1 MNPQASVSN
10 RKSFAAFCVFVLC
23 ITMLTSTLP
32 AQRVLDREDKKG
44 DDPVPTLD
52 TWMNWNSFWC
62 KAVNDSSN
70 SNLQHVTTDNEIK
83 LNYTPSTSST
93 TFPFKDNTNPSRD
106 LTGPED
112 LTRTIT
118 TQRSGNS
125 LNWSSQKAISAVI
138 IGASSGNPG
147 RVYWYPSGGFSGSNL
162 QNPNKT
168 TITSV
173 NFCFYQPAKVT
184 LIKQASPFNGTGAS
198 TTAFPFSSTNLS
210 SPSNFTLTDNNAQPA
225 DRKIVTDLYKFAKLG
240 SSNWIT
246 VTEAL
251 VTGWSLA
258 DIECAVND
266 TIPDQVQYSNVIDF
280 ANRKVTIKLEEGEE
294 VTCTYSNVQLSPSAG
309 SAEVSGR
316 ITDSSGRGIANA
328 WLTLTNPSTGAVM
341 NARTSSFGYYRFEGL
356 EVAELYFLTASHKR
370 YLFAPDTL
378 TFTLD
383 SDLADQNFVALPKY
397 D

>member
-1 MNPQASVSN
+1 MIPKSSVSTH
-10 RKSFAAFCVFVLC
+10 KFFAAFCVFVLG
-23 ITMLTSTLP
+23 ISMLTSNLP
-32 AQRVLDREDKKG
+32 AQRVLGGGDKKVG
-44 DDPVPTLD
+44 DPLPAIE
-52 TWMNWNSFWC
+52 TWMNWTSYWC

-125 LNWSSQKAISAVI
+125 LTWSSQKAISAVI

-147 RVYWYPSGGFSGSNL
+147 RVYWYPSGAFNASNL
-162 QNPNKT
+162 QNPNNG

-173 NFCFYQPAKVT
+173 NFCYYQPAKVT
-184 LIKQASPFNGTGAS
+184 IIKEASPFNGTGAS
-198 TTAFPFSSTNLS
+198 PTAFPFSSTNLS
-210 SPSNFTLTDNNAQPA
+210 SPANFTLIDNNAQPA
-225 DRKIVTDLYKFAKLG
+225 DRKIVTDIYKFAKLG
-240 SSNWIT
+240 SSNWLT

-251 VTGWSLA
+251 VTGWSLG
-258 DIECAVND
+258 DLECTVTD
-266 TIPDQVQYSNVIDF
+266 TIPDQTQYSNVIDF

-294 VTCTYSNVQLSPSAG
+294 VCCTFHNVQLSPSAG
-309 SAEVSGR
+309 TASVTGR
-316 ITDSSGRGIANA
+316 ITDSSGRGIANT

-341 NARTSSFGYYRFEGL
+341 NARTSSFGYYRFDGL

-383 SDLADQNFVALPKY
+383 NDLDDQNFVALPKY